1 MGLHTS
7 GTVLAGTSP
16 AAPAVSRGYAWVVF
30 ALSFGLLLSDYMSR
44 QVLNAVFPLLKAEW
58 LLSDAR
64 LGSLSGIV
72 ALMVGVLTFPLSLLA
87 DRWGRVRCL
96 VIAATVWSLATLGC
110 ALSASYDQMF
120 LGRLMVGVGE
130 AAYGSVGIAV
140 VLSVFP
146 VGLRATLS
154 GAFIGGGAFG
164 SVLGVSIGGV
174 VGQHLGWRWAFGVMG
189 IFGLVL
195 AALYGIVV
203 TEKRLRSASRATH
216 GGSAHAVRGTSAH
229 ATHGGSA
236 ERAPIR
242 SLLPRLVSSV
252 SVVCAYI
259 GSGLQMFIAMALLA
273 WMPTF
278 LHRYY
283 SMPTAKAGL
292 VAGVFALIT
301 GVGMIGGGMVADRVS
316 RRSGAAKW
324 TVATACSLGSFVL
337 LTAGF
342 QLPTGAPQLVLIGAG
357 ALLSNATAGP
367 AAAMVANLTPAAIA
381 ATAMATLTLANSLL
395 GLAPGPA
402 VTGALADH
410 VGLLGALR
418 AVPLVAV
425 AAGVAFTIGKCFY
438 EKDLRRLGMLSDV
451 ALRTPEPRS

>member
-1 MGLHTS
+1 MRLHTS
-7 GTVLAGTSP
+7 GTVLADTSP
-16 AAPAVSRGYAWVVF
+16 AGPAVSRGYAWVVF
-30 ALSFGLLLSDYMSR
+30 GLSFGLLLSDYMSR

-58 LLSDAR
+58 LLSDAK

-72 ALMVGVLTFPLSLLA
+72 ALMVGVLAFPLSLLA

-96 VIAATVWSLATLGC
+96 VIAATVWSLATVGC

-174 VGQHLGWRWAFGVMG
+174 VAQHLGWRWAFGVMG

-203 TEKRLRSASRATH
+203 TEKRLRSAADATH
-216 GGSAHAVRGTSAH
+216 GAAAH
-229 ATHGGSA
+229 ATHGAPA
-236 ERAPIR
+236 EPVPIR
-242 SLLPRLVSSV
+242 ALLPRLVSSV

-278 LHRYY
+278 LNRYY

-316 RRSGAAKW
+316 RRAGAGKW
-324 TVATACSLGSFVL
+324 TVAATSSLGSFVL

-342 QLPTGAPQLVLIGAG
+342 QLPTGAPQLVLVGAG
-357 ALLSNATAGP
+357 ALLCNATAGP

-381 ATAMATLTLANSLL
+381 ATAMATLTLANSCS
-395 GLAPGPA
+395 GSPPGP
-402 VTGALADH
+402 
-410 VGLLGALR
+410 R
-418 AVPLVAV
+418 
-425 AAGVAFTIGKCFY
+425 
-438 EKDLRRLGMLSDV
+438 
-451 ALRTPEPRS
+451 